1 MLMGLLVVAAGEPS
15 SLLDEAL
22 CSRTSAV
29 RRRRHNERNLGEVV
43 SQLYVSGL
51 WNAGRARRIEM
62 DVSHF
67 ATAAWREVKRFESKE
82 QPTCTQGILPQQ
94 IRATS
99 VEEAATTIQNKYSHW
114 QPQEKNPQQQTPFY
128 NLYGRSQL
136 RTNSTVVAPPDGE
149 ANESTI
155 ANMTLVEVACSLSH
169 LTAIRRAY
177 DAGEDFVL
185 VTEDDVT
192 FERFDFAF
200 FHAII
205 EAMRHVPE
213 WPLVVQLY
221 TMGAPSTRRGL
232 LALEPRRIVRG
243 YGYGTMAYVIN
254 RACMGRVLDQTAHF
268 DASTMSEADTLVY
281 TYCRPYMVSRPMV
294 THRLVASM
302 IHPSTA
308 AKHQGTAEKA
318 EREYETALA
327 IERGENDAG
336 IKHSYCPLRARD
348 FTKSTVLEFQ
358 DRFVRNVYCLLRD
371 CPSSSPTQGSHNS
384 TRKLHPP
391 GTYLSPCRRGFTPVH
406 ATNPHEW

>member
-1 MLMGLLVVAAGEPS
+1 MLVGLLVVAAGEPRM
-15 SLLDEAL
+15 SLVDEAL
-22 CSRTSAV
+22 CSRTNEV
-29 RRRRHNERNLGEVV
+29 RRRRYKANERKLGEVV
-43 SQLYVSGL
+43 PQLYVSGL

-67 ATAAWREVKRFESKE
+67 ATAAWREVKRWQSDEG
-82 QPTCTQGILPQQ
+82 PTCSKGILPQQ

-114 QPQEKNPQQQTPFY
+114 QPQLKNPQQQTPFY
-128 NLYGRSQL
+128 NLFGRSQL
-136 RTNSTVVAPPDGE
+136 RTNASVVAPPDGE

-177 DAGEDFVL
+177 EAGEDSVL

-200 FHAII
+200 FHAIT
-205 EAMRHVPE
+205 EAMRHVAD
-213 WPLVVQLY
+213 WALVVQLY

-243 YGYGTMAYVIN
+243 YGYGTLAYVIN
-254 RACMGRVLDQTAHF
+254 RACMSRVLDQAAHF

-281 TYCRPYMVSRPMV
+281 THCRPYMVSRPMV

-302 IHPSTA
+302 IHPTTA
-308 AKHQGTAEKA
+308 AKHQGTADKA

-327 IERGENDAG
+327 IERGEAG

-348 FTKSTVLEFQ
+348 FTKATLLDFQ
-358 DRFVRNVYCLLRD
+358 DRYVRNVYCLLRD
-371 CPSSSPTQGSHNS
+371 CPSSSQGSNTT
-384 TRKLHPP
+384 TRTFHPP
-391 GTYLSPCRRGFTPVH
+391 GTYLSPCPRKFTSVH
-406 ATNPHEW
+406 QATNPREW